1 MPIQPVLLLE
11 GKMASIHP
19 GYMFVVL
26 LLGSNLFMNLA
37 WYYHLNH
44 FKSSPLFVAVFVS
57 WGIAF
62 FEYLL
67 QVPGNRFGHEKFT
80 IPQLKIF
87 QEVISLGIFIPVS
100 IYFLGEKPKLGYF
113 FACICMILAVY
124 FVFWFED

>member
-1 MPIQPVLLLE
+1 MTGINPAVL
-11 GKMASIHP
+11 
-19 GYMFVVL
+19 FVFFLVA
-26 LLGSNLFMNLA
+26 SNLFMNLA

-44 FKSSPLFVAVFVS
+44 FKNQPILIAVLIS

-67 QVPGNRFGHEKFT
+67 QVPGNRFGHEKFS

-87 QEVISLGIFIPVS
+87 QEVISLSIFIPVS

-113 FACICMILAVY
+113 LACICMILAVY
-124 FVFWFED
+124 FVFWFDE